1 MSECVKYITA
11 GISKN
16 CKTQGQ
22 KGVERTGWIAN
33 RDHVDFVNSVVEGA
47 KVTTLAFNDDAPEKP
62 LYPIVIPGNT
72 PFNGL
77 KASLVVGTYSNTWDK
92 EAPIIILDSGAAVVE
107 NVINPLTDA
116 ESSFILIVENKGKG
130 ENGDNAFEVY
140 GYDQGLVASAG
151 ENDKWNE
158 DTNGGWKITLSE
170 KGAANAA
177 LYLAPTVDEASGAA
191 VTKEFIKFKAWVKT
205 NE

>member
-11 GISKN
+11 GIAKN
-16 CKTQGQ
+16 CKSQVQ

-33 RDHVDFVNSVVEGA
+33 RDHVDLINSVVSGA
-47 KVTTLAFNDDAPEKP
+47 KITKLEFNENAPEKP
-62 LYPIVIPGNT
+62 LYPIAIPGET

-77 KASLVVGTYSNTWDK
+77 KSSLVVGAYSNTWDK
-92 EAPIIILDSGAAVVE
+92 EAPIVILNSGSAVVE

-116 ESSFILIVENKGKG
+116 ESSFVLIVENKGKG

-158 DTNGGWKITLSE
+158 ETNGGWKITLSE
-170 KGAANAA
+170 KGASHAA
-177 LYLAPTVDEASGAA
+177 LYLEPTVDEASGAS
-191 VTKEFIKFKAWVKT
+191 VTKQFIESKAWMK
-205 NE
+205 E